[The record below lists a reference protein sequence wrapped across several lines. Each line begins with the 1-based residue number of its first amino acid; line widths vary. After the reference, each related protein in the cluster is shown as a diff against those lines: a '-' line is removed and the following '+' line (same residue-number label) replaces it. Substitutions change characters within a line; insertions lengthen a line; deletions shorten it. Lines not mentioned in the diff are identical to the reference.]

1 MKLLS
6 KTALPHTSPRPVK
19 ILQFGNGNFLRG
31 FTDWLVEKS
40 NQAEVFNGDIH
51 IVQVHSKS
59 ANNPM
64 KDQDCLF
71 HVIEQ
76 GLKKGELVQES
87 TLVTC
92 VAGITNVFEDYEEY
106 LKLGENP
113 DLRFVVSN
121 TTESGIVFD
130 QTDHSADSISK
141 TFPGKLTAL
150 LYHRFKTFDG
160 DASKGL
166 IFLPC
171 ELIEGNGEAL
181 KECIQKYISFWK
193 LPAGF
198 SEWIDWKNIFCNTL
212 VDRIVPGFPK
222 GSIEEIQEKLGYK
235 DNMAVMVE
243 PYHFWAIEGADTV
256 KKEFA
261 LDKAGL
267 NVKFV
272 DNLAPFRT
280 QKVRILNGGHTSM
293 VPYAFLKGLRT
304 VREAVENPE
313 IGAFLKEA
321 IYEEIIPTL
330 DMPQKELEQFAN
342 DVLERFANPFI
353 VHELKS
359 IALNSISKFKVR
371 VLPSLLAYFEL
382 KKVWPEKLTLS
393 FAALLVFYKGN
404 YNGVETPVND
414 NPTIISEFNA
424 AWELG
429 STKETVEKLLS
440 ERSYWGE
447 DLRNYDGLVKAV
459 SGSVDQLL
467 QAK

>member
-1 MKLLS
+1 MQYLS
-6 KTALPHTSPRPVK
+6 KSSLTASARPVK

-31 FTDWLVEKS
+31 FTDWMVEKS
-40 NQAEVFNGDIH
+40 NQAGVFDGDIH

-59 ANNPM
+59 GNNPM

-76 GLKKGELVQES
+76 GLKNGELVQES

-92 VAGITNVFEDYEEY
+92 VADITNVFEEYDEY

-113 DLRFVVSN
+113 DLRFIVSN
-121 TTESGIVFD
+121 TTEAGIVFD
-130 QTDHSADSISK
+130 QTDYSVDSISK

-150 LYHRFKTFDG
+150 LYHRFKTFNG

-193 LPAGF
+193 LPAEF
-198 SEWIDWKNIFCNTL
+198 SEWIDWKNTFCNTL

-222 GSIEEIQEKLGYK
+222 GSIAEIQEKLGYK
-235 DNMAVMVE
+235 DDMAVMVE
-243 PYHFWAIEGADTV
+243 PYHFWAIEGAAV
-256 KKEFA
+256 VQEEFP

-272 DNLAPFRT
+272 DDLTPFRT

-293 VPYAFLKGLRT
+293 VPYAYLKGLRT

-313 IGAFLKEA
+313 IGTFLKAA
-321 IYEEIIPTL
+321 IYKEIIPTL
-330 DMPQKELEQFAN
+330 EMPQEELEQFAN

-371 VLPSLLAYFEL
+371 VLPSLLGYYGQRKE
-382 KKVWPEKLTLS
+382 WPEKLVLS

-404 YNGVETPVND
+404 YKGVETPVND
-414 NPTIISEFNA
+414 NSTLMAEFSA
-424 AWELG
+424 AWGLA
-429 STKETVEKLLS
+429 STGDTVGKLLG
-440 ERSYWGE
+440 EKSYWGE
-447 DLRNYDGLVKAV
+447 DLSHYEGLVEAV
-459 SGSVDQLL
+459 TEAVNGLL
-467 QAK
+467 MT

>member
-1 MKLLS
+1 MQLLS
-6 KTALPHTSPRPVK
+6 KSTLAPSERPVK

-31 FTDWLVEKS
+31 FTDWMIEKS
-40 NQAEVFNGDIH
+40 NQANIFDGDIH

-71 HVIEQ
+71 HVIEK

-92 VAGITNVFEDYEEY
+92 VAGITNVFEEYEEY

-121 TTESGIVFD
+121 TTEAGIVFD
-130 QTDHSADSISK
+130 QTDSSLDSISK

-150 LYHRFKTFDG
+150 LYHRFTTFHG

-193 LPAGF
+193 LPTEF
-198 SEWIDWKNIFCNTL
+198 SDWIDWKNTFCNTL

-222 GSIEEIQEKLGYK
+222 GSIEEIQEKIGYK
-235 DNMAVMVE
+235 DDMAVMVE
-243 PYHFWAIEGADTV
+243 PYHFWAIEDTGTV
-256 KKEFA
+256 KEEFP

-280 QKVRILNGGHTSM
+280 QKVRILNGGHTAM
-293 VPYAFLKGLRT
+293 VPYGYLKGLRT

-313 IGAFLKEA
+313 IGSFLKEA
-321 IYEEIIPTL
+321 IYNEIIPTL
-330 DMPQKELEQFAN
+330 DMPKEELEQFAN

-371 VLPSLLAYFEL
+371 VLPSILAYYEL
-382 KKVWPEKLTLS
+382 KKEWPEKLILS

-414 NPTIISEFNA
+414 NPTLMDEFNS
-424 AWELG
+424 AWALG
-429 STKETVEKLLS
+429 STQETVVKLLS
-440 ERSYWGE
+440 ERTYWGE
-447 DLRNYDGLVKAV
+447 DLRGYEGLVEGVSRAV
-459 SGSVDQLL
+459 DNLL
-467 QAK
+467 IS

>member
-1 MKLLS
+1 MKPLS
-6 KTALPHTSPRPVK
+6 RSNLATLKRPVK

-31 FTDWLVEKS
+31 FTDWMIQKS
-40 NQAEVFNGDIH
+40 NQANVFDGDIH
-51 IVQVHSKS
+51 SVQVHSKS
-59 ANNPM
+59 GNNSM

-121 TTESGIVFD
+121 TTEAGIVFD
-130 QTDHSADSISK
+130 PTDSSSDSISK

-150 LYHRFKTFDG
+150 LYHRFKTFNG

-171 ELIEGNGEAL
+171 ELIEGNGEVL

-193 LPAGF
+193 LPTAF

-222 GSIEEIQEKLGYK
+222 GSIHEIQENLGYK
-235 DNMAVMVE
+235 DEMAVMVE
-243 PYHFWAIEGADTV
+243 PYHFWAIEGVGVV
-256 KKEFA
+256 KEEFP

-272 DNLAPFRT
+272 DNLAPFRM
-280 QKVRILNGGHTSM
+280 QKVSILNGGHTAM
-293 VPYAFLKGLRT
+293 VAFAYLRGLRT

-321 IYEEIIPTL
+321 IYNEIIPTL
-330 DMPQKELEQFAN
+330 DMPKKELEQFAS

-353 VHELKS
+353 VHELKA

-371 VLPSLLAYFEL
+371 VLPSLLTYYEL

-404 YNGVETPVND
+404 YKDIDTPVND
-414 NPTIISEFNA
+414 NPTLMAEFKA

-429 STKETVEKLLS
+429 STRETVEKLLS
-440 ERSYWGE
+440 GRAYWGE
-447 DLRNYDGLVKAV
+447 DLTHYSGLSEAVTKAV
-459 SGSVDQLL
+459 DQILNT
-467 QAK
+467 

>member
-6 KTALPHTSPRPVK
+6 RPNITSSNRPVK

-31 FTDWLVEKS
+31 FTDWMIEKA
-40 NQAEVFNGDIH
+40 NQANVFDGDIH

-59 ANNPM
+59 GNNPM

-87 TLVTC
+87 TLVTS
-92 VAGITNVFEDYEEY
+92 VSGITNVFEEYEDY

-113 DLRFVVSN
+113 DLRFVISN
-121 TTESGIVFD
+121 TTEAGITFD
-130 QTDHSADSISK
+130 PKDSSSDSISN

-150 LYHRFKTFDG
+150 LYHRYKTFQG
-160 DASKGL
+160 DPSKGL

-171 ELIEGNGEAL
+171 ELIEANGAAL
-181 KECIQKYISFWK
+181 KDCIQKYISYWK

-198 SEWIDWKNIFCNTL
+198 SEWIDWSNTFCNTL

-222 GSIEEIQEKLGYK
+222 ESIEEVQEKIGYK
-235 DNMAVMVE
+235 DDMAVMVE
-243 PYHFWAIEGADTV
+243 PYHFWAIEGADVV
-256 KKEFA
+256 KQEFP

-272 DNLAPFRT
+272 ENLSPFRT
-280 QKVRILNGGHTSM
+280 QKVRILNGGHTAM
-293 VPYAFLKGLRT
+293 VPYAYLKGLRT

-313 IGAFLKEA
+313 IGTFLKEA
-321 IYEEIIPTL
+321 IYDEIIPTL
-330 DMPQKELEQFAN
+330 DMPQAELEQFAK

-371 VLPSLLAYFEL
+371 VLPSLLAYNEL
-382 KKVWPEKLTLS
+382 KNEWPEKLILS
-393 FAALLVFYKGN
+393 FAALLVFYKGD
-404 YNGVETPVND
+404 YKGVETPVND
-414 NPTIISEFNA
+414 NTDIMDEFKA
-424 AWELG
+424 AWALG
-429 STKETVEKLLS
+429 STNETVEKLLS

-447 DLRNYDGLVKAV
+447 DLRSYQGLTEAV
-459 SGSVDQLL
+459 SEAVDQLL
-467 QAK
+467 QA